1 MSEEQVQEVKAPEVA
16 VPAAAPIA
24 ISIQQLLEAG
34 VHFGHQT
41 YRWNPKMKPYIFGAR
56 NGIHIVDLQKTAVL
70 FRRACAFVSEVVA
83 RGGTILFVGT
93 KKQAQDT
100 IAEEAVR
107 AGQYY
112 VNSRWLGGTLTNF
125 RTIKQGIDRLKSLEK
140 MKEDGT
146 YERLPKREVALL
158 EREREKLGESYGGI
172 KEMNRLP
179 GALFVIDP
187 RKEKIAV
194 AEANRL
200 NIPVVAVCDTN
211 CDPTGVDYVIPGND
225 DAIRAIRLIAGKI
238 ADASVEGNA
247 RRRVFGGD
255 KGDDKGEERAS
266 RGERRDRKGGE
277 RRGRGSG
284 ERKGPKVEV
293 VRKAVAAPVEA
304 VPAAEAEA
312 AKADGSSEKAE

>member
-1 MSEEQVQEVKAPEVA
+1 MMFRGHSEH
-16 VPAAAPIA
+16 
-24 ISIQQLLEAG
+24 SIDA
-34 VHFGHQT
+34 
-41 YRWNPKMKPYIFGAR
+41 
-56 NGIHIVDLQKTAVL
+56 
-70 FRRACAFVSEVVA
+70 
-83 RGGTILFVGT
+83 
-93 KKQAQDT
+93 
-100 IAEEAVR
+100 
-107 AGQYY
+107 
-112 VNSRWLGGTLTNF
+112 
-125 RTIKQGIDRLKSLEK
+125 

-172 KEMNRLP
+172 KEMSRLP

-277 RRGRGSG
+277 RRGRG

-293 VRKAVAAPVEA
+293 VRKAVAAPVEEA
-304 VPAAEAEA
+304 PADDA
-312 AKADGSSEKAE
+312 ADKAE

>member
-1 MSEEQVQEVKAPEVA
+1 MRIEIRCLENDCLSVVVDQRDVT
-16 VPAAAPIA
+16 
-24 ISIQQLLEAG
+24 LL
-34 VHFGHQT
+34 
-41 YRWNPKMKPYIFGAR
+41 RIF
-56 NGIHIVDLQKTAVL
+56 
-70 FRRACAFVSEVVA
+70 
-83 RGGTILFVGT
+83 
-93 KKQAQDT
+93 
-100 IAEEAVR
+100 
-107 AGQYY
+107 
-112 VNSRWLGGTLTNF
+112 
-125 RTIKQGIDRLKSLEK
+125 KQGIDRLKSLEK

-255 KGDDKGEERAS
+255 KGDDKGEERAT